1 MNGSACEITFLGM
14 EPVEAI
20 RVEVRAWFARLG
32 ALMEPVSGGHVFIE
46 AVDEHRKERL
56 YRVRMEL
63 STPHGLVAVCHAQG
77 MNASHDDVYVAIRNA
92 FRAARRQLENGHV
105 ARVEARVDDGPAP
118 APPSLQPSLP
128 LEG

>member
-14 EPVEAI
+14 DHVEAI

-32 ALMEPVSGGHVFIE
+32 ALMEPVSGAHVFIE

-56 YRVRMEL
+56 YRVRMDL
-63 STPHGLVAVCHAQG
+63 STPRGLLAVCHAQG
-77 MNASHDDVYVAIRNA
+77 MNASHEDVYVAIRNA
-92 FRAARRQLENGHV
+92 FRAARRQLENGL
-105 ARVEARVDDGPAP
+105 AARVDDGPSP
-118 APPSLQPSLP
+118 APSLQPSQP